1 METKVDFNVLEC
13 LEKIH
18 IISKDCILSNAFFEE
33 NSDDIAKISSYLSV
47 TAAEAVLFAN
57 AFLLWFED
65 ATFREVFKYFGL
77 KEFQILKYRTEIESL
92 YNKNILSRDEIR
104 RDRIIKYNVPQSMI
118 NLVSKN
124 LPLKNENLEI
134 KKVVRN
140 VLIDVLE
147 EFDNKKDEY
156 DLGFIKIFELN
167 AYISQICSE
176 NLQLPLFSK
185 IKNLDLSPFET
196 FFLLD
201 SIWNAVRFGDND
213 FNTNVQQ
220 ITDDYYKRKSESV
233 VAFNEII
240 QGKSKLTKLDLI
252 ELSKG
257 QFVRKTLAKLS
268 SKMIKFLSEKEG
280 IKLDNFSQDNRIL
293 MPFGAIKSKELFYND
308 KEITQIKIIEN
319 ALHQNKFQ
327 ELQQNLSKRNLP
339 KGIAILFHGS
349 PGTGKTETVYQ
360 LAKITQRNIYKVD
373 ISETKSMWFGESQKI
388 IKKVFTDY
396 QMMKETE
403 QNCPIL
409 LFNEADGII
418 SKRKP
423 VGMSNT
429 AETENA
435 IQNIILEELEN
446 LEGIFFA
453 TTNLMNNLDDAF
465 ERRFLF
471 KVKFEIPEIET
482 CAKIWKSKFC
492 FLSQNES
499 IRLAKQFPFSGGEI
513 DNIARKSLMNELL
526 NNTPTTFLDIV
537 QFCRQEKWGNYED
550 KKIGF

>member
-185 IKNLDLSPFET
+185 IRNLDLSPFET

-280 IKLDNFSQDNRIL
+280 IKLDNFSQDNRKL
-293 MPFGAIKSKELFYND
+293 MPFDAIKSKELFYND

-499 IRLAKQFPFSGGEI
+499 FRLAKQFPFSGGEI

-537 QFCRQEKWGNYED
+537 QFCRQEKWDNYED

>member
-499 IRLAKQFPFSGGEI
+499 FRLAKQFPFSGGEI